1 MKALPDGFLMKKIV
15 SYSSREIAQGRRGLF
30 PTATD
35 PWRSVAG
42 AIWKKMGRRLAKRSI
57 KPDLILSSPALRTLA
72 TAEGIAR
79 LLDYSLKDIETDDR
93 LYACQADELL
103 DIIRTQDDKL
113 KSVLLVG
120 HNPQLAELA
129 RRLSGKIGRL
139 PTCSVVE
146 FKFDA
151 ESWSSVGEFKP
162 AKVKLDRPK

>member
-1 MKALPDGFLMKKIV
+1 MKALPDGFLMKKLFLIRHAK
-15 SYSSREIAQGRRGLF
+15 SPKEGAAFSDRDRPLAERGRRDLE
-30 PTATD
+30 
-35 PWRSVAG
+35 
-42 AIWKKMGRRLAKRSI
+42 KMGRRLAKRSI